1 MHTPT
6 PPTEY
11 FPTPQRATVAL
22 VDPATQKYP
31 AAQGPLQLDTAIAD
45 VDPYRP
51 AAQST
56 HTLAP
61 VREYLPAG
69 HANAVALTDPAA
81 QMYPALQFA
90 SHCTKN

>member
-1 MHTPT
+1 M
-6 PPTEY
+6 
-11 FPTPQRATVAL
+11 AL
-22 VDPATQKYP
+22 VDPAIQKYP
-31 AAQGPLQLDTAIAD
+31 AAQGPLQLDMAMAG

-51 AAQST
+51 GAQSV

-90 SHCTKN
+90 SHSAKN